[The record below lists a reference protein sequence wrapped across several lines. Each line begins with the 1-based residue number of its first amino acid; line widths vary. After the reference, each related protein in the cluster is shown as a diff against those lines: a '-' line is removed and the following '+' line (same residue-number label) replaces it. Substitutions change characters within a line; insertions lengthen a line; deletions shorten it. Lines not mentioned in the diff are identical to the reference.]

1 MTAKIAKQRVMAC
14 IDHDAAR
21 AQAVDKAKKIHSRS
35 TGPAGPRKGKLSDSP
50 KSISRIANTATFDRA
65 MTLSAVFA
73 CHKILA
79 ETVASLPL
87 EMYIFDSKRNR
98 SQIFD
103 HQLAKLFRN
112 KPNDDQTNVEFKETL
127 MLNLMGGNAYVRKY
141 YYHKELNQLVVINN
155 ASVDPRLNDQ
165 GKKEYHITHFDGKK
179 EILTDKEI
187 WHLKLFGTGL
197 VGMSPLAYGARS
209 IAIGLAADDKVGRVM
224 ENGAKPSGALSTDKT
239 LKQNQRDA
247 LRQEMTAMV
256 EGEDW
261 FLPVLE
267 GGLKFEQISLTPE
280 DIELLS
286 TRQFTVEEV
295 CRFYGV
301 PSVLINDTNGST
313 TWGSG
318 IFELVEAFYKF
329 GLRPYFE
336 RIEESARLNLLDR
349 ADWDDYEF
357 EFKIKDLLRASFT
370 ARVANNK
377 TLIESG
383 QKTINE
389 IRREEGDLPLD
400 WGDQPLVAANLITLD
415 RVVKGQT
422 GGKTNES

>member
-1 MTAKIAKQRVMAC
+1 MDSQGTPIA
-14 IDHDAAR
+14 
-21 AQAVDKAKKIHSRS
+21 
-35 TGPAGPRKGKLSDSP
+35 
-50 KSISRIANTATFDRA
+50 
-65 MTLSAVFA
+65 
-73 CHKILA
+73 
-79 ETVASLPL
+79 
-87 EMYIFDSKRNR
+87 
-98 SQIFD
+98 
-103 HQLAKLFRN
+103 
-112 KPNDDQTNVEFKETL
+112 
-127 MLNLMGGNAYVRKY
+127 
-141 YYHKELNQLVVINN
+141 
-155 ASVDPRLNDQ
+155 
-165 GKKEYHITHFDGKK
+165 
-179 EILTDKEI
+179 
-187 WHLKLFGTGL
+187 
-197 VGMSPLAYGARS
+197 
-209 IAIGLAADDKVGRVM
+209 
-224 ENGAKPSGALSTDKT
+224 KT
-239 LKQNQRDA
+239 LKKEQRQS
-247 LRQEMTAMV
+247 LREEMTEMV
-256 EGEDW
+256 EGADW

-267 GGLKFEQISLTPE
+267 GGLKFEKISLTPE

-349 ADWDDYEF
+349 AYWDDYEF

-389 IRREEGDLPLD
+389 IRRDEGDLPLE

-422 GGKTNES
+422 GGKTNEL